1 METIAS
7 LIKLHYTVTMFQH
20 VADFFECLIK
30 YLAVKYP
37 IINC

>member
-20 VADFFECLIK
+20 VADLFDCLNK
-30 YLAVKYP
+30 YLAVIYS
-37 IINC
+37 IINS